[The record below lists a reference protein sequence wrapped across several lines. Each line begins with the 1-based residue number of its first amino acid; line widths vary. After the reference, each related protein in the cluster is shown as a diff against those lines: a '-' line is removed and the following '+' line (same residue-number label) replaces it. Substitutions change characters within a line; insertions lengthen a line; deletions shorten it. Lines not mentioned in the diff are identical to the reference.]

1 MSPDDLYD
9 YGLRLKG
16 AERLIVEDEQV
27 RDGDRK
33 LIQAFLRHIKAKNV
47 SVGRQAKYA
56 FMLRRCAQLVRVPF
70 RKAKRKDIEDL
81 VTRLS
86 DYEFVM
92 ERNGKPRRYTP
103 ATMADFRL
111 TIKVFGKFVRYGD
124 TDKETPYPDEVRW
137 LKKDIK
143 LNEKKQ
149 VLFFQDNEAEL
160 LIRAADNPRDK
171 AIFAVEGELGLR
183 TGELLGLRMGDVM
196 IDDAGALV
204 NVQRGKTGPRRLRS
218 IAAVHYLAEYLAN
231 HPRKGDP
238 EGPLWLTRSTS
249 FGDRPLSWRALSR
262 MVKATAKKA
271 GIIKPRAYLYMLRH
285 GSATRNAKYLTDS
298 ELKLMYGWS
307 MGSRMPAVYVHL
319 SGGDLDEKY
328 QQVYGSGKLVE
339 PPKPSFAPTICPRC
353 KEKAAPGMLYCPKC
367 AAPLDQAER
376 AKMSIQEQNT
386 MGEIAELRALL
397 EKYLQSSPR
406 KSLGK
411 ASVDEVLNRDT
422 ERGEAPG
429 RGGTS

>member
-124 TDKETPYPDEVRW
+124 T
-137 LKKDIK
+137 
-143 LNEKKQ
+143 EK
-149 VLFFQDNEAEL
+149 
-160 LIRAADNPRDK
+160 
-171 AIFAVEGELGLR
+171 
-183 TGELLGLRMGDVM
+183 
-196 IDDAGALV
+196 
-204 NVQRGKTGPRRLRS
+204 
-218 IAAVHYLAEYLAN
+218 
-231 HPRKGDP
+231 
-238 EGPLWLTRSTS
+238 
-249 FGDRPLSWRALSR
+249 
-262 MVKATAKKA
+262 
-271 GIIKPRAYLYMLRH
+271 
-285 GSATRNAKYLTDS
+285 
-298 ELKLMYGWS
+298 
-307 MGSRMPAVYVHL
+307 
-319 SGGDLDEKY
+319 
-328 QQVYGSGKLVE
+328 
-339 PPKPSFAPTICPRC
+339 
-353 KEKAAPGMLYCPKC
+353 
-367 AAPLDQAER
+367 
-376 AKMSIQEQNT
+376 
-386 MGEIAELRALL
+386 
-397 EKYLQSSPR
+397 
-406 KSLGK
+406 
-411 ASVDEVLNRDT
+411 
-422 ERGEAPG
+422 
-429 RGGTS
+429 